1 MQAAAA
7 SQNLIKGGEVE
18 RERRKSG
25 LSYLA
30 FSPFKTVVERTND

>member
-18 RERRKSG
+18 RGEKVVHRI
-25 LSYLA
+25 LH
-30 FSPFKTVVERTND
+30 FSPVKTVVERTND